1 VDNANQKRYTGW
13 HMKNKAPQYPTLL
26 DRAIEFAVLQ
36 HAGQYRN
43 NGTTPYIMHP
53 MDGLKGLL
61 KKGVSKEVLLAG
73 FACHDVIEDTGCTY
87 EELVAAVGKEVA
99 DLVMEVTKMGI
110 DDQGIVEKMAFIKGI
125 VGKSTDALL
134 LKIQD
139 RFCNYTDYLSANRR
153 WYPGYYAMQAYP
165 YYEELRKRRDQIIEE
180 FGHNTYKEFLDCL
193 VSMSQAVRHQY
204 GIGYGDVDKYD
215 ELDRLL
221 LARDKG
227 IYGK

>member
-1 VDNANQKRYTGW
+1 
-13 HMKNKAPQYPTLL
+13 MKNKAPQYPTLL
-26 DRAIEFAVLQ
+26 DRAIEFAVQQ

-43 NGTTPYIMHP
+43 DGVTPFIMHP
-53 MDGLKGLL
+53 FDGIKGLL
-61 KKGVSKEVLLAG
+61 NKGVEKQLLLAG

-87 EELVAAVGKEVA
+87 EELVEALGVEVA

-125 VGKSTDALL
+125 THKSTDALL

-165 YYEELRKRRDQIIEE
+165 YYEELRKRKEPIVEE
-180 FGHNTYKEFLDCL
+180 FGHNTYKAFLDCL
-193 VSMSQAVRHQY
+193 VAMSNAVRTQY
-204 GIGYGDVDKYD
+204 GIGYGDVEKYD
-215 ELDRLL
+215 ELDKLL
-221 LARDKG
+221 LSRDKG
-227 IYGK
+227 IYGR